1 MNLVNPQDIAAA
13 SKVNGIGGEILAR
26 LLMQALKLNK
36 INKVYDALNQ
46 KNGIDFL
53 NALIDQ
59 LQLNYE
65 IAEDELNRIPKE
77 GPFITIS
84 NHPFGGIDG
93 LLLIKLIS
101 EIRPDY
107 KLMANYL
114 LQRIDPIKEKVFL
127 ENPFEKR
134 FGKKSGYSGLKLALN
149 HLAQGNSMGIFPA
162 GDVSTHQNE
171 NLQVC
176 DKQWQN
182 SALKFLKHAKIPVV
196 PIYFKGSNSRLFH
209 LLGRIHPLLSNAKLP
224 SELLNKK
231 KKTIQIRIGNPI
243 PVKVQ
248 DEFTELSRYGRFLR
262 AKTYALG
269 TPLEVKKYFKRT
281 QRRSKKQE
289 VINPPIPLEKIL
301 SEIEKIK
308 DNYFL
313 FQSKNYKV
321 FCAPSV
327 EIPNI
332 LIEIGRLREITFRKI
347 GEGTNRSSDI
357 DEFDLYYHQ
366 LVIWDEEASKI
377 VGAYRVGK
385 GKDIFASYGI
395 RGFYIQSLFRISKPL
410 FPIINESIELGRSFI
425 VEEYQRKP
433 LSLFL
438 LWKGILYFLL
448 KHPEY
453 RYLIGPVSISNEFSK
468 FSKSLLVEFVKK
480 NFYNNE
486 FARYIRPRKEFVVE
500 EDTNLDTEIFLEN
513 TNDDLNRLDKVIQ
526 DIEPKYSMPVLL
538 KKYIKLNAKIIGFNI
553 DPKFN
558 NALDGLLILDLYDV
572 PISIIESLSKE
583 INDDSILERF
593 ILQEKDGASGFK
605 GK

>member
-1 MNLVNPQDIAAA
+1 MNLVNPEDIVAV
-13 SKVNGIGGEILAR
+13 SKINGFGGEIIAR
-26 LLMQALKLNK
+26 LLMQVLKLNK
-36 INKVYDALNQ
+36 INRVYDALYQ
-46 KNGIDFL
+46 KNGVDFL

-59 LQLNYE
+59 LELKYE
-65 IAEDELNRIPKE
+65 ISADELNRIPKK

-93 LLLIKLIS
+93 ILLMKLIC
-101 EIRPDY
+101 EVRPDY

-114 LQRIDPIKEKVFL
+114 LQKLDPLQNLVFPD
-127 ENPFEKR
+127 NPFETKI
-134 FGKKSGYSGLKLALN
+134 GNKSGYSGLKLALN
-149 HLAQGNSMGIFPA
+149 HLNEGYPMGIFPA
-162 GDVSTHQNE
+162 SDVSTHQNDS
-171 NLQVC
+171 LQVS

-182 SALKFLKHAKIPVV
+182 SALKFIKHAKIPVV
-196 PIYFKGSNSRLFH
+196 PIYFQGSNSRLFH
-209 LLGRIHPLLSNAKLP
+209 VLGRIHPLLSSAKLP

-231 KKTIQIRIGNPI
+231 KKIIHIRIGNPI
-243 PVKVQ
+243 PVKDQ
-248 DEFTELSRYGRFLR
+248 DEFNELSRYGRFLR

-269 TPLEVKKYFKRT
+269 TPLEVKKFFRRSQK
-281 QRRSKKQE
+281 RSKKQE
-289 VINPPIPLEKIL
+289 ELIPSVPLEKIMI
-301 SEIEKIK
+301 EIEKIGG
-308 DNYFL
+308 DYFL

-321 FCAPSV
+321 FCAPSF

-332 LIEIGRLREITFRKI
+332 LIEVGRLRELTFRKV
-347 GEGTNRSSDI
+347 GEGTNRSSDL

-366 LVIWDEEASKI
+366 LVIWDDEAKKI

-385 GKDIFASYGI
+385 GKDIFANYGI
-395 RGFYIQSLFRISKPL
+395 RGFYIQTLFRISKPL
-410 FPIINESIELGRSFI
+410 YPLLNESIELGRSFI

-468 FSKSLLVEFVKK
+468 FSKGLLVEFVMK
-480 NFYNNE
+480 NFYNYE
-486 FARYIRPRKEFVVE
+486 LAKYITPRKEFVVE
-500 EDTNLDTEIFLEN
+500 EEINVDKEIFLEN
-513 TNDDLNRLDKVIQ
+513 ANDDINRLDKVIQ

-558 NALDGLLILDLYDV
+558 DALDGLLILDLFDV
-572 PISIIESLSKE
+572 PISVIESLSKE

-593 ILQEKDGASGFK
+593 NLQEHDSTGRFK